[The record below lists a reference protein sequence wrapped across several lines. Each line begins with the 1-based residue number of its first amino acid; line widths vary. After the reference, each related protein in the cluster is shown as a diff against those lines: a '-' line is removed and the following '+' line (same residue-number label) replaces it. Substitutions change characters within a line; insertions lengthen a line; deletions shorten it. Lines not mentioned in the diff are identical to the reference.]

1 MPDFDFNN
9 EMSKNSE
16 LTESERCQI
25 IGFHKAGF
33 SRNDINKTLGFAKT
47 TITRTIQNYRDGKST
62 KTAPRSGRPRSIDTK
77 AEHELKQIVKKC
89 KRASVPLLNEKF
101 REKTGIQVSDRTLI
115 KYLHKI
121 GFHSCIPVAK
131 PLLSSQQRENRLNWC
146 LERKEWS
153 VRKWANVIWSDESRF
168 TIFKTD
174 GPGRIWRTPGTRFN
188 IENLIPS
195 VKHGGGGLMVWGCFS
210 GKGLG
215 PLVKI
220 EGKMDRLSYIK
231 ILEKHLLPYIST
243 KFNEK
248 GYMFQQDNAPVHT
261 ARDVGEWITTK
272 KIKTLPDWPSQSPDL
287 NPIEHLWSELERR
300 IRNRSKH
307 PKNIRELEIA
317 LQNEWAQIPE
327 HVYIGLVKS
336 MPRRVE
342 ACIAKNGWPTKY

>member
-153 VRKWANVIWSDESRF
+153 VRKWANVIWSDEIVR
-168 TIFKTD
+168 
-174 GPGRIWRTPGTRFN
+174 N
-188 IENLIPS
+188 IQ
-195 VKHGGGGLMVWGCFS
+195 
-210 GKGLG
+210 
-215 PLVKI
+215 
-220 EGKMDRLSYIK
+220 K
-231 ILEKHLLPYIST
+231 ILES
-243 KFNEK
+243 
-248 GYMFQQDNAPVHT
+248 
-261 ARDVGEWITTK
+261 
-272 KIKTLPDWPSQSPDL
+272 
-287 NPIEHLWSELERR
+287 
-300 IRNRSKH
+300 
-307 PKNIRELEIA
+307 
-317 LQNEWAQIPE
+317 
-327 HVYIGLVKS
+327 
-336 MPRRVE
+336 
-342 ACIAKNGWPTKY
+342 